1 MDSKQGNSMN
11 IGEAARES
19 GVTAKMIRYYESVGL
34 LAPKARTESGYRVY
48 GMEEVHALRFV
59 RQARRLGFLVDDI
72 RRLLALWHDRSR
84 ASAEVKSI
92 ALSHVNELDQRIAEL
107 TQMRDTL
114 AHLAAH
120 CHGDDRPDCPIL
132 EQLADP
138 QAQPCNAG
146 ACDH

>member
-1 MDSKQGNSMN
+1 MN

-34 LAPKARTESGYRVY
+34 LAPKGRTESGYRVY
-48 GMEEVHALRFV
+48 GLEEVHALRFV
-59 RQARRLGFLVDDI
+59 RQTRRLGFPVDDI
-72 RRLLALWHDRSR
+72 RRLLTLWRDRSR

-92 ALSHVNELDQRIAEL
+92 ALGHVTELNLRIAEL

-138 QAQPCNAG
+138 KPSVHETGVAA
-146 ACDH
+146 H

>member
-1 MDSKQGNSMN
+1 MN

-34 LAPKARTESGYRVY
+34 LAPKGRTESGYRVY
-48 GMEEVHALRFV
+48 GVEEVHALRFI

-92 ALSHVNELDQRIAEL
+92 ALAHVTELNHRIAEL

-114 AHLAAH
+114 GHLAAH

-138 QAQPCNAG
+138 QSLERRAG
-146 ACDH
+146 ACNH

>member
-1 MDSKQGNSMN
+1 MN

-34 LAPKARTESGYRVY
+34 LAPKSRTESGYRVY
-48 GMEEVHALRFV
+48 GMEEVHTLRFI
-59 RQARRLGFLVDDI
+59 RQARRLGFLVENI
-72 RRLLALWHDRSR
+72 RRLLALWHDRAR

-92 ALSHVNELDQRIAEL
+92 ALAHVTELDQRIAEL

-114 AHLAAH
+114 AHLADH

-132 EQLADP
+132 EQLADSGT
-138 QAQPCNAG
+138 C
-146 ACDH
+146 HH